1 MEIDTVTVFKSNI
14 METKF
19 QPVLQ
24 FARKLV
30 ISDCSRFRSK
40 RFMVDT
46 IIVNILH
53 STEQV

>member
-30 ISDCSRFRSK
+30 TTDRSRFWSK

>member
-1 MEIDTVTVFKSNI
+1 

-24 FARKLV
+24 FAKKLV
-30 ISDCSRFRSK
+30 TTDRSRFQSK
-40 RFMVDT
+40 RFTVDT

-53 STEQV
+53 SAEQV